1 MTHAPTWDLVSYF
14 PAFDGP
20 EYRAHLAALQ
30 ANLERLD
37 ALAGALDPV
46 GPENLEAWAEFLL
59 LDEQVLADYSHMAS
73 YLGCLTA
80 ADSLHEGYKQAQA
93 GFARIGAQFK
103 KAFAPVLE
111 ALRNTPEAM
120 VDVLIQR
127 PELAGAA
134 HFIRQ
139 LKEEASRTM
148 APELERLAADL
159 AVDGISAWGRLYNE
173 VSGRLSFRMPGQD
186 APVPMA
192 QKRSFLED
200 PDPEIRR
207 QALERSNE
215 AWDGLSHV
223 VAASLNAI
231 AGTRLTLN
239 KRRGIESIIEV
250 ALFDAGMERRDLEA
264 MWQAVE
270 AHVQLPWDWMR
281 LKARCLGRERL
292 GFQDLIAPIPQ
303 AASRTYSW
311 DEGVQ
316 TILSAFDQGYPA
328 LANFCRRMLDTRR
341 VEAEKRAGKR
351 PGAFCTTSLKSRE
364 SRVFMTFGGRHGDV
378 QTLAHELGHA
388 FHGYTLR
395 DTRPLAS
402 MYPMTLAETASTF
415 AERLLQDAILADP
428 NAPAGQKLGLL
439 ASRCD
444 DAAIFLC
451 DIRMRYLF
459 EKAFYD
465 ERAAG
470 EVPVSR
476 LTELMLA
483 AQDQAFGDSL
493 DPAERDPLFW
503 ASKLHFYITGVSFYN
518 FPYTFG
524 YLLSLILCE
533 RGRAKGEAFHADY
546 ETFLRDTGSG
556 KAAAVVKR
564 SLGDDIGQPSF
575 WAEAMAAIGRDLEQ
589 MRQLLAEAGVR

>member
-1 MTHAPTWDLVSYF
+1 MSHTPRWDLGSYF
-14 PAFDGP
+14 PTFDGP
-20 EYRAHLAALQ
+20 EYRAHLATLQ
-30 ANLERLD
+30 ADLDRLNTLAEALAPVSQGTLD
-37 ALAGALDPV
+37 AWV
-46 GPENLEAWAEFLL
+46 EFLL
-59 LDEQVLADYSHMAS
+59 LDEAVLADYSHMAS

-80 ADSLHEGYKQAQA
+80 ADSLNEAYKQAQA
-93 GFARIGAQFK
+93 GFARFGAAYK
-103 KAFAPVLE
+103 KVFAPVLD
-111 ALRNTPEAM
+111 ALRTTPDDMLQA
-120 VDVLIQR
+120 LIAR
-127 PELAGAA
+127 PELDGAA

-139 LKEEASRTM
+139 LKEEAGRTM

-173 VSGRLSFRMPGQD
+173 VSGRLTFRMPGQD

-192 QKRSFLED
+192 QKRSLLED
-200 PDPEIRR
+200 PDPQIRK
-207 QALERSNE
+207 QALEQSNQ
-215 AWDGLSHV
+215 AWEEVAHV

-239 KRRGIESIIEV
+239 RRRGIESIIDV
-250 ALFDAGMERRDLEA
+250 ALFDAGMEQRDLDA

-270 AHVQLPWDWMR
+270 EHLHLPWDWMR
-281 LKARCLGRERL
+281 RKARCLGREQL
-292 GFQDLIAPIPQ
+292 GFQDLLAPIPQ
-303 AASRTYSW
+303 AESRMYEW
-311 DEGVQ
+311 DDAVG
-316 TILSAFDQGYPA
+316 TMLGAFDRGYPA
-328 LANFCRRMLDTRR
+328 LAGFCRQMLAAQR
-341 VEAEKRAGKR
+341 VEAEKRPGKR
-351 PGAFCTTSLKSRE
+351 PGAFCTTSLRSRE

-388 FHGYTLR
+388 FHGHTLAQ
-395 DTRPLAS
+395 TRPLAS

-428 NAPAGQKLGLL
+428 AAPAGQKLGIL

-476 LTELMLA
+476 LADLMLA
-483 AQDQAFGDSL
+483 AQNQAFADTL
-493 DPAERDPLFW
+493 APAERDPLFW

-533 RGRAKGEAFHADY
+533 RGRAKGAAFYAEYEA
-546 ETFLRDTGSG
+546 FLRDTGSG
-556 KAAAVVKR
+556 KAAAVVR
-564 SLGDDIGQPSF
+564 RTLGDDIGQPAF
-575 WAEAMAAIGRDLEQ
+575 WAEAMTAIARDLEE
-589 MRQLLAEAGVR
+589 MRRLLAAMEA